1 MLEPE
6 KECQVYWYIPIPVY
20 TQELE
25 TEGLWVWGQPVLYS
39 ETLWKEGEAEKKVQ

>member
-1 MLEPE
+1 MPGVL
-6 KECQVYWYIPIPVY
+6 VYTNLRY

-39 ETLWKEGEAEKKVQ
+39 ETLWKEGEVEKKVE